1 MNPGEFRYKVD
12 IVVNTEAQQSDYGD
26 YKQSASTTYSRYA
39 KIKWLPGSEKLEA
52 ETISLE
58 KNIEFIF
65 RFESVTELIDRIDYI
80 EYNSDKYYA
89 SSIQFKGH
97 ANQQLVVIKANTF
110 TD

>member
-1 MNPGEFRYKVD
+1 MNPGEFRHKVD
-12 IVVNTEAQQSDYGD
+12 IVVNSSSQQSDYGD
-26 YKQSASTTYSRYA
+26 YAEQESATHSRYA
-39 KIKWLPGSEKLEA
+39 KVKWLPGSEKIEA

-58 KNIEFIF
+58 KHIEFMF
-65 RFESVTELIDRIDYI
+65 RFESVTKLLDRIDYI
-80 EYNSDKYYA
+80 EYQGFTYYI